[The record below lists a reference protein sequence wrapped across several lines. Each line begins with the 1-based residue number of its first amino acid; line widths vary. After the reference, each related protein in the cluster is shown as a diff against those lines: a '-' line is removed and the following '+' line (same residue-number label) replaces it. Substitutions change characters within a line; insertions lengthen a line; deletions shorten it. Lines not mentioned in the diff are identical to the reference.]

1 MRKKKAGQ
9 GGGVLG
15 ILGKVTGLLGIA
27 LVLSSCATSA
37 KFDYA
42 SAEGLM
48 YKVEGRTPLPPVTVV
63 PFRDARPPRQL
74 EGEASD
80 LLKAQLTERGNFRLG
95 WIPLLPYAW
104 ISRQIPE
111 SPEVHLATLRSFWC
125 SFDRELAEAAV
136 VSLQHSGLF
145 QEVKFAEKPEQAT
158 TRYLLLGSLLSSEYH
173 GERLTYGVT
182 YLFAPALWA
191 CGFPMAVSHNS
202 LSLVFRLVDREEN
215 KTLWRYRFDGESSRP
230 HFLYAGVGKDA
241 AGYARLMKQA
251 MNAVVYDLDHK
262 VEEARRQEDTPGNK

>member
-80 LLKAQLTERGNFRLG
+80 LLKAQLTERGTFRLG
-95 WIPLLPYAW
+95 WTPLLP
-104 ISRQIPE
+104 
-111 SPEVHLATLRSFWC
+111 
-125 SFDRELAEAAV
+125 
-136 VSLQHSGLF
+136 
-145 QEVKFAEKPEQAT
+145 
-158 TRYLLLGSLLSSEYH
+158 
-173 GERLTYGVT
+173 
-182 YLFAPALWA
+182 
-191 CGFPMAVSHNS
+191 
-202 LSLVFRLVDREEN
+202 
-215 KTLWRYRFDGESSRP
+215 
-230 HFLYAGVGKDA
+230 
-241 AGYARLMKQA
+241 
-251 MNAVVYDLDHK
+251 
-262 VEEARRQEDTPGNK
+262 